1 MAMTRQSSNPPYSFF
16 ALLWLCGIC
25 LRVPVLAIPPVL
37 PLLHASL
44 HLSETDVGWLSS
56 LPPMLLA
63 VAAIPGSL
71 IIARLGLVPAL
82 LIGLLLDAAG
92 AASRGLSGSLWFLCT
107 ATVVMSAGVAIVQTV
122 MPPLVRARL
131 PERIGSGTAIYTN
144 GLLIG
149 EILAVALTVPL
160 VLPMVHDSWR
170 LGLVVWSV
178 PVFATAILVSI
189 WLMSKRA
196 REHKDTAVP
205 VPGAVLVLA
214 NPTPGQAD
222 KRNIGA
228 WWPNWRAP
236 LIWRIGLMLGCV
248 NAMYFVTNA
257 FLPDY
262 IVASGR
268 PDLVSSALT
277 ALNLAQ
283 LPAALL
289 MLPLAQRLFTRPSA
303 YMATGFLS
311 FASVVAM
318 LLMRGPWV
326 VFWSGV
332 FGFVVAVTLI
342 MAFALPSALSA
353 PGDVPRTT
361 AGIFTLSYSFAMALS
376 WVVGW
381 LWDLTK
387 APIVGFVLIAICGL
401 VIVAMSSTVRH
412 ADQQSAIPAAD

>member
-1 MAMTRQSSNPPYSFF
+1 MTRPSSKPPYSFF
-16 ALLWLCGIC
+16 ILLWLCGIC

-37 PLLHASL
+37 PLLHTSL
-44 HLSETDVGWLSS
+44 HLSEADVGWLSS

-63 VAAIPGSL
+63 AAAVPGSL

-82 LIGLLLDAAG
+82 LIGLLLDAVG
-92 AASRGLSGSLWFLCT
+92 AAARGASGSLWFLCI

-144 GLLIG
+144 GLLTG

-160 VLPMVHDSWR
+160 VLPMVRNNWR

-178 PVFATAILVSI
+178 PVFATAMLVFI
-189 WLMSKRA
+189 WLVHKSA
-196 REHKDTAVP
+196 REQRDPLSPVPSRVP
-205 VPGAVLVLA
+205 VVAD
-214 NPTPGQAD
+214 PTPGQTEQRSVAV
-222 KRNIGA
+222 
-228 WWPNWRAP
+228 WWPNWRDP
-236 LIWRIGLMLGCV
+236 LIWRLGLMLGCV

-262 IVASGR
+262 IIASGR
-268 PDLVSSALT
+268 PDLVSNALT

-283 LPAALL
+283 LPAAFL

-303 YMATGFLS
+303 YMTTGFLS
-311 FASVVAM
+311 FASIVAM

-332 FGFVVAVTLI
+332 FGFTDAVTLI
-342 MAFALPSALSA
+342 LAFALPSALSA

-361 AGIFTLSYSFAMALS
+361 AGMFTVSYSFAMTLS

-387 APIVGFVLIAICGL
+387 APIVGFVLIALCGL

-412 ADQQSAIPAAD
+412 AEKQSAVPVAE

>member
-1 MAMTRQSSNPPYSFF
+1 MRQSSKQPYSFF
-16 ALLWLCGIC
+16 VLLWLCGIC

-37 PLLHASL
+37 PLLHADL
-44 HLSETDVGWLSS
+44 HLSEAGVGWLSS

-63 VAAIPGSL
+63 VAAVPGSL

-82 LIGLLLDAAG
+82 LIGLLLDAIG

-122 MPPLVRARL
+122 MPSLVRARL

-149 EILAVALTVPL
+149 ELLAVALTVPL

-178 PVFATAILVSI
+178 PVFVTALLVSI
-189 WLMSKRA
+189 WLVPKRA
-196 REHKDTAVP
+196 A
-205 VPGAVLVLA
+205 LVRPSG
-214 NPTPGQAD
+214 PTPRRVA
-222 KRNIGA
+222 RSIA
-228 WWPNWRAP
+228 TWWPNWRNP
-236 LIWRIGLMLGCV
+236 LIWRLGLMVGCV

-262 IVASGR
+262 LIASGR

-283 LPAALL
+283 LPAAFL

-303 YMATGFLS
+303 YMTTGFLS
-311 FASVVAM
+311 FASIVAI
-318 LLMRGPWV
+318 LLMRGPWI

-332 FGFVVAVTLI
+332 FGFSDAVTLI

-353 PGDVPRTT
+353 PGDVPSTT
-361 AGIFTLSYSFAMALS
+361 AGMFTLSYSFAMALS

-387 APIVGFVLIAICGL
+387 APIVGFVLIALCGL
-401 VIVAMSSTVRH
+401 VIVAMSSIASH
-412 ADQQSAIPAAD
+412 ADRQSAVPAAD

>member
-1 MAMTRQSSNPPYSFF
+1 MAITRESSKQPYSFF
-16 ALLWLCGIC
+16 VLLWLCGIC

-44 HLSETDVGWLSS
+44 HLSEADVGWLSS

-63 VAAIPGSL
+63 FAAVPGSL

-82 LIGLLLDAAG
+82 LIGLLLDAVG
-92 AASRGLSGSLWFLCT
+92 AASRGLSGSLWFLCI

-122 MPPLVRARL
+122 MPPLVRDRL

-149 EILAVALTVPL
+149 ELLAVALTVPI

-178 PVFATAILVSI
+178 PVFVTAMLVSI
-189 WLMSKRA
+189 WLVPKRA
-196 REHKDTAVP
+196 ALVRP
-205 VPGAVLVLA
+205 LGADSVLA
-214 NPTPGQAD
+214 DPAP
-222 KRNIGA
+222 KRTEQRSIAA
-228 WWPNWRAP
+228 WWPNWRNP
-236 LIWRIGLMLGCV
+236 LIWRLGLMVGCV
-248 NAMYFVTNA
+248 NAMYFVINA

-262 IVASGR
+262 VIASGR

-283 LPAALL
+283 LPAAFL
-289 MLPLAQRLFTRPSA
+289 MLPLAQRLFSRPSA
-303 YMATGFLS
+303 YMTTGFLS
-311 FASVVAM
+311 FASIVAM
-318 LLMRGPWV
+318 LLMRGQWI

-332 FGFVVAVTLI
+332 FGFTDAVTLI
-342 MAFALPSALSA
+342 MAFALPSALSVPA
-353 PGDVPRTT
+353 DVPRTT
-361 AGIFTLSYSFAMALS
+361 AGMFTISYSFAMTLS
-376 WVVGW
+376 WIVGW

-387 APIVGFVLIAICGL
+387 APIVGFVLIALCGL
-401 VIVAMSSTVRH
+401 VIMAMSSIARH
-412 ADQQSAIPAAD
+412 ANQPSAVPAAD

>member
-1 MAMTRQSSNPPYSFF
+1 MTRPSSKQPYSFF
-16 ALLWLCGIC
+16 VLLWLCGIC

-37 PLLHASL
+37 PLLHTSL
-44 HLSETDVGWLSS
+44 HLSEADVGWLSS

-63 VAAIPGSL
+63 VAAVPGSL

-82 LIGLLLDAAG
+82 LIGLLLDAVG
-92 AASRGLSGSLWFLCT
+92 AASRGLSGNFWFLCT

-149 EILAVALTVPL
+149 ELLAVALTVPL

-170 LGLVVWSV
+170 LGLVVWSL
-178 PVFATAILVSI
+178 PVFITALLVSI
-189 WLMSKRA
+189 WLVSKRA
-196 REHKDTAVP
+196 A
-205 VPGAVLVLA
+205 LVRPSG
-214 NPTPGQAD
+214 PTPRRPA
-222 KRNIGA
+222 RSIAA
-228 WWPNWRAP
+228 WWPNWRSP
-236 LIWRIGLMLGCV
+236 LIWRLGLMVGCV

-262 IVASGR
+262 LIASGR

-283 LPAALL
+283 LPAAFL

-303 YMATGFLS
+303 YMTTGLLS
-311 FASVVAM
+311 FASIVAI
-318 LLMRGPWV
+318 LLMRGPWI

-332 FGFVVAVTLI
+332 FGFSDAVTLI

-361 AGIFTLSYSFAMALS
+361 AGMFTLSYSFAMMLS

-387 APIVGFVLIAICGL
+387 TPIVGFVLIALCGL
-401 VIVAMSSTVRH
+401 VIVATSSTASH
-412 ADQQSAIPAAD
+412 ADRRSAVPAAD

>member
-1 MAMTRQSSNPPYSFF
+1 
-16 ALLWLCGIC
+16 
-25 LRVPVLAIPPVL
+25 
-37 PLLHASL
+37 
-44 HLSETDVGWLSS
+44 
-56 LPPMLLA
+56 MLLA
-63 VAAIPGSL
+63 VAAVPGSL

-82 LIGLLLDAAG
+82 LIGLLLAAIG

-122 MPPLVRARL
+122 MPSLVRARL

-149 EILAVALTVPL
+149 ELLAVALTVPF

-178 PVFATAILVSI
+178 PVFVTALLVSI
-189 WLMSKRA
+189 WLVPKRA
-196 REHKDTAVP
+196 A
-205 VPGAVLVLA
+205 LVRPSG
-214 NPTPGQAD
+214 PTPRRVA
-222 KRNIGA
+222 RSIA
-228 WWPNWRAP
+228 TWWPNWRNP
-236 LIWRIGLMLGCV
+236 LIWRLGLMVGCV

-262 IVASGR
+262 LIASGR

-283 LPAALL
+283 LPAAFL

-303 YMATGFLS
+303 YMTTGFLS
-311 FASVVAM
+311 FASIVAI
-318 LLMRGPWV
+318 LLMRGPWI

-332 FGFVVAVTLI
+332 FGFSDAVTLI
-342 MAFALPSALSA
+342 MAFALPSELSA
-353 PGDVPRTT
+353 PGDVPSTT
-361 AGIFTLSYSFAMALS
+361 AGMFTLSYSFAMALS
-376 WVVGW
+376 WLVGW

-387 APIVGFVLIAICGL
+387 APIVGFVLIALCGL
-401 VIVAMSSTVRH
+401 VIVAMSSIAGH
-412 ADQQSAIPAAD
+412 ADQQSAVSAAD

>member
-1 MAMTRQSSNPPYSFF
+1 MTRQSGKQPYSFF
-16 ALLWLCGIC
+16 VLLWLCGVC

-44 HLSETDVGWLSS
+44 HLSEADVGWLSS

-63 VAAIPGSL
+63 VAAVPGSL

-82 LIGLLLDAAG
+82 LIGLLLDAVG
-92 AASRGLSGSLWFLCT
+92 AASRGLSGSLWFLCI

-144 GLLIG
+144 GLLTG

-160 VLPMVHDSWR
+160 VLPMVRDSWR

-178 PVFATAILVSI
+178 PVFVTAILVSM
-189 WLMSKRA
+189 WLMPKRV
-196 REHKDTAVP
+196 REHKNAPHGTVS
-205 VPGAVLVLA
+205 VLA
-214 NPTPGQAD
+214 DTSPGRTEQRSIAT
-222 KRNIGA
+222 
-228 WWPNWRAP
+228 WWPNWRSP
-236 LIWRIGLMLGCV
+236 LIWRLGLMLGCCS
-248 NAMYFVTNA
+248 AMYFVTNA

-262 IVASGR
+262 IIASGR
-268 PDLVSSALT
+268 PDLVSNALT
-277 ALNLAQ
+277 ALNFAQ
-283 LPAALL
+283 LPAAFL

-311 FASVVAM
+311 FASIVAI
-318 LLMRGPWV
+318 LLMRGSWI

-332 FGFVVAVTLI
+332 FGFSDAVTLI
-342 MAFALPSALSA
+342 LAFALPPALSA

-361 AGIFTLSYSFAMALS
+361 AGMFTLSY
-376 WVVGW
+376 G
-381 LWDLTK
+381 
-387 APIVGFVLIAICGL
+387 
-401 VIVAMSSTVRH
+401 
-412 ADQQSAIPAAD
+412 

>member
-1 MAMTRQSSNPPYSFF
+1 MTRLSSKQRFTLF
-16 ALLWLCGIC
+16 VLLWLCGIC

-37 PLLHASL
+37 PLLHASMN
-44 HLSETDVGWLSS
+44 LSEADVGWLSS

-63 VAAIPGSL
+63 IAAVPGSL

-82 LIGLLLDAAG
+82 LIGLLLDAVG
-92 AASRGLSGSLWFLCT
+92 AAARGASGNFWFLCIT
-107 ATVVMSAGVAIVQTV
+107 TIVMSAGVAIVQTV
-122 MPPLVRARL
+122 MPSLVRARL
-131 PERIGSGTAIYTN
+131 PERIGSGTALYTN

-160 VLPMVHDSWR
+160 VLPMVRNSWR

-178 PVFATAILVSI
+178 PVFVTAILVSI
-189 WLMSKRA
+189 WLVPRRA
-196 REHKDTAVP
+196 REQKDAVAR
-205 VPGAVLVLA
+205 VPGALSILA
-214 NPTPGQAD
+214 DSTRRPTEQRSIA
-222 KRNIGA
+222 A
-228 WWPNWRAP
+228 WWPNWRDP
-236 LIWRIGLMLGCV
+236 LIWRLGLMLGCV

-262 IVASGR
+262 LTASGR
-268 PDLVSSALT
+268 PDLVSNALT

-283 LPAALL
+283 LPAAIL

-311 FASVVAM
+311 FASIVAI
-318 LLMRGPWV
+318 LLMRGSWI

-332 FGFVVAVTLI
+332 FGFSDAVTLI
-342 MAFALPSALSA
+342 LAFALPSALSA

-361 AGIFTLSYSFAMALS
+361 AGMFTLSYSFAMTLS

-387 APIVGFVLIAICGL
+387 APVVGFVLIALCGL
-401 VIVAMSSTVRH
+401 VIVAMSSAVRH
-412 ADQQSAIPAAD
+412 AEQQPPIPAAG

>member
-1 MAMTRQSSNPPYSFF
+1 MTRPSSKQLYFLF
-16 ALLWLCGIC
+16 ILLWLCGIC

-44 HLSETDVGWLSS
+44 HLSEADVGWLSS

-63 VAAIPGSL
+63 VAAVPGAL

-82 LIGLLLDAAG
+82 LIGLLLDAVG
-92 AASRGLSGSLWFLCT
+92 AAARGASGSLWFLCI

-144 GLLIG
+144 GLLTG
-149 EILAVALTVPL
+149 EILAVALTGPL
-160 VLPMVHDSWR
+160 VLPMVRNNWR
-170 LGLVVWSV
+170 LGLVVWSA
-178 PVFATAILVSI
+178 PVFATVILVSI
-189 WLMSKRA
+189 WLVQKSTRKQKDALA
-196 REHKDTAVP
+196 R
-205 VPGAVLVLA
+205 VPGALPILA
-214 NPTPGQAD
+214 DPTSRPTRSIA
-222 KRNIGA
+222 A
-228 WWPNWRAP
+228 WWPNWRDP
-236 LIWRIGLMLGCV
+236 VMWRLGLMLGCV

-262 IVASGR
+262 LIASGR
-268 PDLVSSALT
+268 PDLVSNALT

-283 LPAALL
+283 LPAAFL

-303 YMATGFLS
+303 YMTTGFLS
-311 FASVVAM
+311 FASIVAM
-318 LLMRGPWV
+318 LLMRGPWI

-332 FGFVVAVTLI
+332 FGFTDAVTLI
-342 MAFALPSALSA
+342 LAFALPSALSA

-361 AGIFTLSYSFAMALS
+361 AGMFTVSYSFAMTLS

-387 APIVGFVLIAICGL
+387 APIVGFVLIALCGL

-412 ADQQSAIPAAD
+412 AEKQLAVPAAE